1 MFYLP
6 RWTRIWVRRHS
17 VCVQRTAII
26 LLLLIH
32 GALLLR

>member
-1 MFYLP
+1 MSYLP
-6 RWTRIWVRRHS
+6 RRTRIWMQRHS